1 MQVVQ
6 LATMDN
12 YVLENNLFKLIKDAT
27 RPVEFINVSLPVI
40 NKTNA
45 TKMKEVEM
53 LFREMKSYE

>member
-12 YVLENNLFKLIKDAT
+12 YVLENNLFRLIKDAT
-27 RPVEFINVSLPVI
+27 LPVEFINISLPAI

-45 TKMKEVEM
+45 TKMEEVEL
-53 LFREMKSYE
+53 LFREMKFYE